1 MDKRSK
7 SFPQYAPAFTG
18 GEFWSDDGRT
28 HVAAEKT
35 YSFNGQ
41 KPAADPEAKRKK
53 RVAAYNVFTVE
64 GKLKSSFRNG
74 FKWIK
79 TKFSSEF

>member
-1 MDKRSK
+1 MEKMRSK
-7 SFPQYAPAFTG
+7 SFPQYSSVFAG
-18 GEFWSDDGRT
+18 GDN
-28 HVAAEKT
+28 KT
-35 YSFNGQ
+35 YSFNGE
-41 KPAADPEAKRKK
+41 KPEGDREAKRKK

-79 TKFSSEF
+79 TKFTTTDSSSGYGI